1 LESVAGKEPY
11 TKIPFILENGEITIA
26 IDKDSIQKSKVSG
39 TYSNDEYVKFNEE
52 IKVVQKKLMDF
63 QNQNMQAMNAA
74 QQAKDTAVITNLMKG
89 FRYSSG
95 SWRLQRQN
103 MTYAESHP
111 KSYISV
117 LIVQGM
123 VNDPSADIKKT
134 ETILTA

>member
-1 LESVAGKEPY
+1 MEKSPLLLIKTVFK
-11 TKIPFILENGEITIA
+11 
-26 IDKDSIQKSKVSG
+26 KSKVSG

-89 FRYSSG
+89 YSDIQAEVG
-95 SWRLQRQN
+95 AATKTKY
-103 MTYAESHP
+103 TYAESHP

-117 LIVQGM
+117 LIVQGW
-123 VNDPSADIKKT
+123 
-134 ETILTA
+134 

>member
-39 TYSNDEYVKFNEE
+39 TYSNDEYVNEE

-89 FRYSSG
+89 YSDIQAEVG
-95 SWRLQRQN
+95 AATKTKYT
-103 MTYAESHP
+103 TYAESHP

-123 VNDPSADIKKT
+123 VNDLVQTLKDRNNF
-134 ETILTA
+134 

>member
-11 TKIPFILENGEITIA
+11 TKIPILENGEITIA

-63 QNQNMQAMNAA
+63 QNQKHAMNAA

-89 FRYSSG
+89 IQIFKEVGAATKTKY
-95 SWRLQRQN
+95 

-117 LIVQGM
+117 LIVQG
-123 VNDPSADIKKT
+123 DGKRP
-134 ETILTA
+134 

>member
-89 FRYSSG
+89 YSDIQAEVG
-95 SWRLQRQN
+95 AATQN
-103 MTYAESHP
+103 
-111 KSYISV
+111 I
-117 LIVQGM
+117 
-123 VNDPSADIKKT
+123 
-134 ETILTA
+134 

>member
-11 TKIPFILENGEITIA
+11 TKIPFLENGEITIA

-89 FRYSSG
+89 IQIFKRKLG
-95 SWRLQRQN
+95 S
-103 MTYAESHP
+103 Y
-111 KSYISV
+111 KDKIY
-117 LIVQGM
+117 
-123 VNDPSADIKKT
+123 DIC
-134 ETILTA
+134 